1 MTTNPKI
8 PIDETT
14 KVITF
19 NSPFLLNN
27 AVKNEPNNNMIT
39 NTISHESGKDFKTC
53 GKIKPKTIHITNNIN
68 EIKLKYLLIT
78 STSL

>member
-27 AVKNEPNNNMIT
+27 AAKNEPNNNMIT
-39 NTISHESGKDFKTC
+39 NTISHESGKGFKT
-53 GKIKPKTIHITNNIN
+53 
-68 EIKLKYLLIT
+68 
-78 STSL
+78 